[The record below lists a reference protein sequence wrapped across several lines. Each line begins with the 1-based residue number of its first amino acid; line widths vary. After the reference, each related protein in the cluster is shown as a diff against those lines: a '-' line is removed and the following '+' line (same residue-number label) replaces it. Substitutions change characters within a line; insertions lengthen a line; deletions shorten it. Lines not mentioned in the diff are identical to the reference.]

1 MRNHVQP
8 GRTVTIPAPA
18 AVLSGGVVIA
28 GNIIGVA
35 NGAAAIGDPV
45 DVDVEGA
52 FELPKVSALA
62 IALGDLVYW
71 DATAGLVTKTASTN
85 KKLGYAVADSSNPS
99 ATANVRLVPVI

>member
-8 GRTVTIPAPA
+8 GRTLTIPAPA

-35 NGAAAIGDPV
+35 NGSAAIGDPV
-45 DVDVEGA
+45 DVDVQGV

-85 KKLGYAVADSSNPS
+85 KKLGYTVANSPNPS